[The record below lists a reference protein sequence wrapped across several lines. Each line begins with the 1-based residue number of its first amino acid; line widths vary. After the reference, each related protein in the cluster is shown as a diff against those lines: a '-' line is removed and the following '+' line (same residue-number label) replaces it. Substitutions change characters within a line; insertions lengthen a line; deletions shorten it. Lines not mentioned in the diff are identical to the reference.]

1 MREISYAGKEGM
13 VLVMRF
19 AMRTWRKKPLITRI
33 TAKENKTK
41 YNLDKIQTNMKVMKT
56 ASQTFI

>member
-19 AMRTWRKKPLITRI
+19 AMRTWRKNPLITTI
-33 TAKENKTK
+33 PAKENKR
-41 YNLDKIQTNMKVMKT
+41 NIQP
-56 ASQTFI
+56 

>member
-1 MREISYAGKEGM
+1 MKEISYAGKEGM

-19 AMRTWRKKPLITRI
+19 AMRIWRKKPLITTI
-33 TAKENKTK
+33 PAKENKRE